1 MNLKI
6 ETNKC
11 LQGYNTLALAA
22 SASHFCCV
30 SDHLQMQDAL
40 AFARSK
46 SLAVIPLGAGSNV
59 VLASDIDGLVIYLDL
74 RGVTV
79 KDGVDT
85 AEDTV
90 DVTFQAGEDWHEM
103 VLYSLAQGWYG
114 LENLSLIPGNMG
126 AAAIQNIGAYG
137 VELSDILTSLKV
149 FDIESG
155 QLLTLTTEECQFSY
169 RNSVFKQ
176 SLKDKCIITEVTLR
190 LSTQPVINLEYPA
203 LTDYF
208 DDELASPTPHM
219 VSEAVCN
226 IRRSKLPDPNELPNV
241 GSFFKNPV
249 ISAESFKSLER
260 QFDTNDV
267 KVPGYIQSGG
277 TVKVPAGWLVEQCQF
292 KGVRQGSA
300 GVHKDQA
307 LVLVNYNDS
316 MTSDCAKDILGLADN
331 IQRMVAA
338 KFGIDL
344 DIEPRIYGSL

>member
-1 MNLKI
+1 
-6 ETNKC
+6 
-11 LQGYNTLALAA
+11 
-22 SASHFCCV
+22 
-30 SDHLQMQDAL
+30 MQDAL

-46 SLAVIPLGAGSNV
+46 SLAVIPLGTGSNV
-59 VLASDIDGLVIYLDL
+59 VLASDIDGLVIYVDL

-79 KDGVDT
+79 KDAVDT
-85 AEDTV
+85 AEDYV

-155 QLLTLTTEECQFSY
+155 QLLTLTTKECQFSY

-208 DDELASPTPHM
+208 DDQLASPTPHM

-249 ISAESFKSLER
+249 ISAVSFTSIER
-260 QFDTNDV
+260 QFESKDV
-267 KVPGYIQSGG
+267 KVPGYIQSSGS
-277 TVKVPAGWLVEQCQF
+277 VKVPAGWLVEQCQF

-316 MTSDCAKDILGLADN
+316 MASDPAKDILGLADN

-338 KFGIDL
+338 EFGIDL

>member
-22 SASHFCCV
+22 KAAYFCCV

-40 AFARSK
+40 AYARSK
-46 SLAVIPLGAGSNV
+46 SLAVTPLGAGSNV
-59 VLASDIDGLVIYLDL
+59 VLASDIDGLVIYVDL
-74 RGVTV
+74 RGVTI
-79 KDGVDT
+79 KDAVDT

-137 VELSDILTSLKV
+137 VEFSDILISLKV

-155 QLLTLTTEECQFSY
+155 QLLTLTTEECEFSY

-208 DDELASPTPHM
+208 DDGLAAPTPHM
-219 VSEAVCN
+219 VSEAVCS

-249 ISAESFKSLER
+249 ISAVSFKSLER
-260 QFDTNDV
+260 QFETNGV

-300 GVHKDQA
+300 GVHKDQS

-316 MTSDCAKDILGLADN
+316 MTSDCAKDILELAAE

>member
-1 MNLKI
+1 
-6 ETNKC
+6 
-11 LQGYNTLALAA
+11 
-22 SASHFCCV
+22 
-30 SDHLQMQDAL
+30 
-40 AFARSK
+40 
-46 SLAVIPLGAGSNV
+46 
-59 VLASDIDGLVIYLDL
+59 LVIYLDL

-79 KDGVDT
+79 KDAVDT
-85 AEDTV
+85 AEDYV

-103 VLYSLAQGWYG
+103 VSYSLAQGWYG

-155 QLLTLTTEECQFSY
+155 QLLTLTTKECQFSY

-208 DDELASPTPHM
+208 DDQLASPTPHM

-249 ISAESFKSLER
+249 ISAVSFTSIER
-260 QFDTNDV
+260 QFESKDV
-267 KVPGYIQSGG
+267 KVPGYIQSSGS
-277 TVKVPAGWLVEQCQF
+277 VKVPAGWLVEQCQF
-292 KGVRQGSA
+292 QGVRQGSA

-316 MTSDCAKDILGLADN
+316 MTSDPAKDILGLADN

-338 KFGIDL
+338 EFGIDL